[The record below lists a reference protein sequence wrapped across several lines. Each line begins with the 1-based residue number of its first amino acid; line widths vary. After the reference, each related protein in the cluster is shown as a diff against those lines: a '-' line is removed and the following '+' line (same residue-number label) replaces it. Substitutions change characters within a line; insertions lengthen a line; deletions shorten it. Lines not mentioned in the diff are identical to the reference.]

1 MSKTVTTRR
10 NKDANSSLDSL
21 FQTIDTSVFSTPRSL
36 IARATRLKEE
46 GNEEYKRRRYT
57 HAIDK
62 YTQSLNLVD
71 TGSRDRS
78 MIDLSVVALCNR
90 ANAYT
95 QLRQYERALADGERA
110 IGLDA
115 KSFKSYFRCGA
126 ALLGLRR
133 FLEAQI
139 YFQRSLKLC
148 SDDNTRLEIKKM
160 IIQSRQRVLEASGT
174 MDKVPLLDDN
184 MMEILFPEV
193 LGIEGWWRHPT
204 LSVSQVIERRI
215 KYADGVRDDVMDD
228 DIDYVTDPDLFTVPE
243 PKEGAGTG
251 GEDEIFLRL
260 KFPLTLEQVRK
271 MIDLFRSERT
281 LHPRYAA
288 EIILAA
294 YRTLRE
300 VPTLVDITVPEGKRI
315 TICGDLH
322 GQFYDLLHIFELNG
336 LPGPE
341 NPYLFNGDLVDRG
354 SFSCE
359 VLLTI
364 FAFRVLYPQ
373 SVFISRGNHET
384 TSMNILYGF
393 SGEMEAKYH
402 KSLDCLASEVFCSL
416 PLAHLINK
424 KIFVVHGGIATVERE
439 RDPKGSPKGRNGGG
453 GGSSSSSS
461 NSSPSSNSPYRP
473 LTLDEIRRMDRFCQ
487 PPESNEPMSLLL
499 WSDPQEE
506 RGCVPS
512 RRGVGMCFGPEVTEE
527 FVRKSGVSL
536 VVRSHEVKMNGYEVH
551 HKGKLVTVF
560 SAPNY
565 CDKIGNLGAFVIFK
579 MPEMVPVYNTFE
591 CSHHPVDV
599 YPMQY
604 VDKAIR
610 YLTSLIT

>member
-1 MSKTVTTRR
+1 MSKKYTTRR

-21 FQTIDTSVFSTPRSL
+21 FQTIDTSAFSAPRSL
-36 IARATRLKEE
+36 IAQATRLKEE
-46 GNEEYKRRRYT
+46 GNEEYKRRRYVQ
-57 HAIDK
+57 AIGK
-62 YTQSLNLVD
+62 YTRSLSLVD
-71 TGSRDRS
+71 TGSRDRN
-78 MIDLSVVALCNR
+78 MIDLSVIALCNR

-95 QLRQYERALADGERA
+95 QLHQYERALADGERA

-115 KSFKSYFRCGA
+115 TSFKSYFRCGA

-148 SDDNTRLEIKKM
+148 TDENTRLEIKKM
-160 IIQSRQRVLEASGT
+160 IIQSRQRVLEATGT
-174 MDKVPLLDDN
+174 SDKVPLLDDN

-204 LSVSQVIERRI
+204 LSVSQVFERRLNHT
-215 KYADGVRDDVMDD
+215 DDVSGDVMDD
-228 DIDYVTDPDLFTVPE
+228 DIDYATDADLFTVPE
-243 PKEGAGTG
+243 AKGKEEGV
-251 GEDEIFLRL
+251 GEDEIYLRL
-260 KFPLTLEQVRK
+260 SFPLTLGQVKK

-288 EIILAA
+288 EIMLAA

-300 VPTLVDITVPEGKRI
+300 APTLVEVTVPEGKRI

-359 VLLTI
+359 VLLTL

-393 SGEMEAKYH
+393 SGEMDAKYH
-402 KSLDCLASEVFCSL
+402 KSLDCLATEVFCSL

-424 KIFVVHGGIATVERE
+424 KIFVVHGGIPTIERE
-439 RDPKGSPKGRNGGG
+439 QERNSKGNTSKSTKGSGD
-453 GGSSSSSS
+453 
-461 NSSPSSNSPYRP
+461 NSFYRP
-473 LTLDEIRRMDRFCQ
+473 LTLDEVREMKRFCQ

-499 WSDPQEE
+499 WSDPQEA

-512 RRGVGMCFGPEVTEE
+512 RRGVGMCFGPDITEE
-527 FVRKSGVSL
+527 FTRRNGVSL

-551 HKGKLVTVF
+551 HNGKLVTVF

-565 CDKIGNLGAFVIFK
+565 CDKIGNLGAFVTFK

-591 CSHHPVDV
+591 SSHHPVDV

-604 VDKAIR
+604 VDKTIK
-610 YLTSLIT
+610 YLTSLIL

>member
-1 MSKTVTTRR
+1 MKNKQKRH
-10 NKDANSSLDSL
+10 NKDVTSSLDSL
-21 FQTIDTSVFSTPRSL
+21 FKSINTNAFSSSSSSSSSSSPSPRTL

-46 GNEEYKRRRYT
+46 GNEEYKRRRYS

-62 YTQSLNLVD
+62 YTNALTLVD

-95 QLRQYERALADGERA
+95 QLRIYDRALADGERA
-110 IGLDA
+110 IGLDD
-115 KSFKSYFRCGA
+115 KSFKAYFRCGA

-148 SDDNTRLEIKKM
+148 TEEATRLEIKKM
-160 IIQSRQRVLEASGT
+160 IIQSRQRVLEAAGT
-174 MDKVPLLDDN
+174 SDTTPLLDDN

-193 LGIEGWWRHPT
+193 LGIDGWWRHPT
-204 LSVSQVIERRI
+204 LSVSQVFERRLAKKQAKKI
-215 KYADGVRDDVMDD
+215 EQKKSADNEKDDDDVINYAINDD
-228 DIDYVTDPDLFTVPE
+228 NNDDEDDGIDYVTDAEVFAVPDDD
-243 PKEGAGTG
+243 GYDGM
-251 GEDEIFLRL
+251 RL
-260 KFPLTLEQVRK
+260 AWPLTLEQVRG
-271 MIDLFRSERT
+271 MIDLFRSEKT

-294 YRTLRE
+294 HRTFRE
-300 VPTLVDITVPEGKRI
+300 EPALVDVAVPAGGRI

-322 GQFYDLLHIFELNG
+322 GQYYDLLHIFELNG

-359 VLLTI
+359 VLLTL
-364 FAFRVLYPQ
+364 FAFRALYPS
-373 SVFISRGNHET
+373 SVFISRGNHEAN
-384 TSMNILYGF
+384 SMNILYGF

-416 PLAHLINK
+416 PIAHLINGEV
-424 KIFVVHGGIATVERE
+424 FVVHGGIATLR
-439 RDPKGSPKGRNGGG
+439 GSD
-453 GGSSSSSS
+453 GSGKAM
-461 NSSPSSNSPYRP
+461 
-473 LTLDEIRRMDRFCQ
+473 TLDAIRALDRFSQ
-487 PPESNEPMSLLL
+487 PPESDDPMSLLL
-499 WSDPQEE
+499 WSDPQDE

-512 RRGVGMCFGPEVTEE
+512 KRGVGMCFGPDVTEA
-527 FVRKSGVSL
+527 FMRRNGVNL
-536 VVRSHEVKMNGYEVH
+536 VIRSHEMKMNGYEVH
-551 HKGKLVTVF
+551 HDGRLVTVF

-565 CDKIGNLGAFVIFK
+565 CDKMGNLGAYLVLKAPGLAPI
-579 MPEMVPVYNTFE
+579 YNTFE
-591 CSHHPVDV
+591 CSHHPADI

-604 VDKAIR
+604 VDKSIR
-610 YLTSLIT
+610 YLASLISQ